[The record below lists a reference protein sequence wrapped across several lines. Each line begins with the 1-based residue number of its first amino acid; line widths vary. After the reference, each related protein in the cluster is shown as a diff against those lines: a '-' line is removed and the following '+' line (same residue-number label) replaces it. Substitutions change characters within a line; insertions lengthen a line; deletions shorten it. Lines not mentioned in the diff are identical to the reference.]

1 MAIGKV
7 IKGDSGGEA
16 SPGGDRP
23 VLRPPPRA
31 GVMNAEVFDA
41 RQTAQGIIEEANREK
56 ERILA
61 EAQREREDL
70 LAKTREQ
77 GRQEGLA
84 QATET
89 LLRAKMQAGEILAQQ
104 ERDVV
109 ALACKIAEKII
120 GRDIERQPELMLEMC
135 ATAIEQIRSARSM
148 VLRVHP
154 KTAQVLRSRKPELME
169 LIGRAV
175 DLAIRED
182 QDVAPVGCIVQT
194 EFGTIDAQLP
204 TQFEMLQNVLFP
216 DQGKKDGPA

>member
-7 IKGDSGGEA
+7 IKGDSGMEPL
-16 SPGGDRP
+16 PGGDRP
-23 VLRPPPRA
+23 VLRPPRP

-41 RQTAQGIIEEANREK
+41 RQTAQGIVEEAQREK
-56 ERILA
+56 ERIIA

-70 LAKTREQ
+70 LARTREQ

-120 GRDIERQPELMLEMC
+120 GRDVERDPSLLADIC
-135 ATAIEQIRSARSM
+135 AKAIEELRNARAV
-148 VLRVHP
+148 VLRVNP
-154 KTAQVLRSRKPELME
+154 KSAAVLRARKAELME

-175 DLAIRED
+175 DVAIKED
-182 QDVAPVGCIVQT
+182 PEVSAVGCIVQT
-194 EFGTIDAQLP
+194 EFGKVDAQLP

-216 DQGKKDGPA
+216 DSAKKEGPA